1 MMQARSPLKVVLFP
15 ETNYSCYHLQKCKV
29 VVYSCFAGVL
39 YIESTTLDSDQSSSE
54 TDDLA
59 QPPLVSLEVLSHH
72 VKYNLCQMEENT
84 VIDDYLSSESDDQL
98 SSERSSEYLNHLKV
112 LLMFL
117 TMWQFAFKISN
128 SAITALLR
136 FMRYFILSIGRAFS
150 CDAIMDIAHSVP
162 LTLSTVH
169 KLISLENDHFVNFVV
184 CPKCDS
190 VYEFQDCI
198 DMDNNGLQQAKD
210 CSHIDFPNHPQASHR
225 NPCGA
230 KLLKQVRRKHG
241 SSLVPIKVYPYM
253 SLKESF
259 GSLSRGRVFLLCV
272 SNGGYELLHKGFY
285 VIYTMEKCGKCL
297 NRTLFLIFFLLLTV
311 FFLALMLTGLSPL
324 KGEFIVL
331 VPFISQFKT
340 FPVMSDT
347 SLIV

>member
-1 MMQARSPLKVVLFP
+1 MQ
-15 ETNYSCYHLQKCKV
+15 
-29 VVYSCFAGVL
+29 
-39 YIESTTLDSDQSSSE
+39 
-54 TDDLA
+54 
-59 QPPLVSLEVLSHH
+59 
-72 VKYNLCQMEENT
+72 ENT

-259 GSLSRGRVFLLCV
+259 GKFVKRESFLAICEQWRIRTPPQGFLCDIYDGKVWQMFESNAFCDFLSSPHCFLLSLNVDCFEPFERGV
-272 SNGGYELLHKGFY
+272 YSVGAIYLTIQNLPRHERYKPNNIILVG
-285 VIYTMEKCGKCL
+285 VIQGAEENY
-297 NRTLFLIFFLLLTV
+297 
-311 FFLALMLTGLSPL
+311 
-324 KGEFIVL
+324 
-331 VPFISQFKT
+331 
-340 FPVMSDT
+340 
-347 SLIV
+347 